1 MSKRGKKPRTKAKV
15 KAKAKVKPN
24 RNIQNTV
31 LNKAAAVT
39 VTMKNRK

>member
-31 LNKAAAVT
+31 LNKATTVT

>member
-1 MSKRGKKPRTKAKV
+1 MAKKPIKEKV